1 MKQCP
6 VCGHQRNDREMKCP
20 ECGNFYSKITEIIAE
35 QEALEEMQTFRGR
48 CKRIL
53 GSGDIKRELLAE
65 LELIKAGLTKKA
77 MFALFV
83 VFVFVFALVVS
94 VL

>member
-1 MKQCP
+1 MNNCSL
-6 VCGHQRNDREMKCP
+6 CGHQRNDGDMKCP
-20 ECGNFYSKITEIIAE
+20 ECGSFYSKVSEIIAE
-35 QEALEEMQTFRGR
+35 QEAQEEMQTLRGR

-53 GSGDIKRELLAE
+53 GEDDVKQAFLDELK
-65 LELIKAGLTKKA
+65 LIRAGLTKKA

-83 VFVFVFALVVS
+83 IFVFVFALVVS